1 MKYSAAVLLLICI
14 FARAVNGSR
23 KRRFLDYFNPVEPNL
38 LFNTPDHPWEDRAN
52 RIWRMNGNTVWPDRR
67 LHFRRPDGFFDH
79 SDFWESFSSPI
90 KVPDWFPPRPFRNP
104 RPPFPRPHW
113 EAVDVTGIGRT
124 FASNDGPWWKGAN
137 VCEEKEVSID
147 NVEVERIA
155 KSSNE
160 TYTDYEHVSE
170 CRETETSY
178 VCKTSLR
185 ENNVDKTVYVKYECC
200 HGFKRRYDGRAGCV
214 EVDLKDLLQTIRSL
228 ALTRFLQSTTDV
240 GVEDEFGTNNFTV
253 FVPNDRAFEDY
264 EKQRDGNDETAVT
277 GAEDTKDMLMGHA
290 VRGFHKSGD
299 LVDERVVPSAN
310 GRSGIRTNMFFVP
323 EKIITANC
331 VRVVAVNNYAKNGV
345 VHIVEKVLP
354 RPTRTLAGIVSSHPQ
369 FSVLKG
375 LLSRAGLVQ
384 TLRRPNGNFTLFA
397 PTDSVFNDE
406 ANLKTLEKVMDGS
419 SCSTRILEHHLLPNV
434 ICTPA
439 LTAPARTINVLGN
452 YLTLSRN
459 ENDKLYVDGVQIV
472 ARDIVATNGVL
483 HIIDGILLPDEV
495 RTLSDALKSGGM
507 RQVVDLVE
515 EAGLRE
521 ELDKLDNFTF
531 FVPTRK
537 ALKKMSPILRE
548 ELKNDKE
555 KLREILLYHIV
566 PRDEDECDFTD
577 NVQLPTRLNNKTI
590 RINQYGRFS
599 TISNV
604 PAHITAQCVRVI
616 PSDRRVC
623 GGVLHLVDQVLL
635 PPKRSVMDVV
645 EDTKEFSVL
654 KRLLRGTGLDR
665 KLREDKG
672 PFTLFA
678 PTDTAFYSFSP
689 VPVSE
694 LTEDWNRTERF
705 LQRHILNDMKCCAGI
720 FHSPFRHDHA
730 RTLEGSLV
738 PLHRAA
744 SGWIW
749 FGRARIHRCDLT
761 AENGVVHIVDKV
773 LGAPT
778 PEFLHP
784 IPDNPFGFSP

>member
-1 MKYSAAVLLLICI
+1 MKYLAAFLLICI

-23 KRRFLDYFNPVEPNL
+23 KRRFLDYFNPAQPNL
-38 LFNTPDHPWEDRAN
+38 LLNTPDHVWEDHAD
-52 RIWRMNGNTVWPDRR
+52 RIWRMNRNRQ
-67 LHFRRPDGFFDH
+67 LHFRRPDGFFDD
-79 SDFWESFSSPI
+79 SNFWESFPSPI
-90 KVPDWFPPRPFRNP
+90 KVPDWFPLRPFQNP
-104 RPPFPRPHW
+104 WPPFSRPRW

-124 FASNDGPWWKGAN
+124 FASNDRPWWKGAN
-137 VCEEKEVSID
+137 VCEEKEVLID

-160 TYTDYEHVSE
+160 TYTNYEHMSE

-178 VCKTSLR
+178 ICKTSLQDD
-185 ENNVDKTVYVKYECC
+185 NVNKTVYVKYECC
-200 HGFKRRYDGRAGCV
+200 HGFKRRYDGEPGCV
-214 EVDLKDLLQTIRSL
+214 EVDLKDLIQTIRSL
-228 ALTRFLQSTTDV
+228 ALTRFLELTTDI
-240 GVEDEFGTNNFTV
+240 GVEDEFRTNNFTV
-253 FVPNDRAFEDY
+253 FVPNNQAFEDY
-264 EKQRDGNDETAVT
+264 ERQRDGNGEMTIT
-277 GAEDTKDMLMGHA
+277 TTEDTKNMLTGHA
-290 VRGFHKSGD
+290 IEGFHKSGD

-310 GRSGIRTNMFFVP
+310 GRSGIRTNMFFMP
-323 EKIITANC
+323 EKIITTNC
-331 VRVVAVNNYAKNGV
+331 VRVVSINNYAKNGV

-354 RPTRTLAGIVSSHPQ
+354 QPTRTLAGIISSDPQ
-369 FSVLKG
+369 FSILKG

-384 TLRRPNGNFTLFA
+384 TLRHPNGNFTLFA

-406 ANLKTLEKVMDGS
+406 SNLKILEKVMDGS
-419 SCSTRILEHHLLPNV
+419 SCSTRILKHHLLPNV

-439 LTAPARTINVLGN
+439 LTAQARTINVLEN

-495 RTLSDALKSGGM
+495 QTLSDALKSGGM
-507 RQVVDLVE
+507 HEVTDLIE
-515 EAGLRE
+515 EADLRE

-537 ALKKMSPILRE
+537 ALKKMSPILKE
-548 ELKNDKE
+548 ELKNNKE
-555 KLREILLYHIV
+555 KLRETLLYHIV
-566 PRDEDECDFTD
+566 PHDKDECDFKD
-577 NVQLPTRLNNKTI
+577 NVKLPTRANNKTI
-590 RINQYGRFS
+590 RINQYGEFS

-635 PPKRSVMDVV
+635 PPKQSVMDVI

-654 KRLLRGTGLDR
+654 KHLLRGTGLDR
-665 KLREDKG
+665 KLREDEG

-678 PTDTAFYSFSP
+678 PTDTAFYSFSE
-689 VPVSE
+689 VPISE
-694 LTEDWNRTERF
+694 LTEDWNRAERF
-705 LQRHILNDMKCCAGI
+705 LKRHILNDMKCCAGI

-738 PLHRAA
+738 PLHRAT

-749 FGRARIHRCDLT
+749 FGRARIHQCDLT
-761 AENGVVHIVDKV
+761 AENGVVHIIDKV
-773 LGAPT
+773 LGTPT
-778 PEFLHP
+778 PNFFHP
-784 IPDNPFGFSP
+784 IPDNSFRFFP